1 MRAGRGRGESAQWV
15 EIGEAG
21 GLIYAFEEY
30 ELDLPRYE
38 LRYAGKLIKIEP
50 QVFNVLAYLI
60 QHRDRVITKEELLER
75 LWPGRFVGEAT
86 LTSRLTAARRAI
98 GDRGREQRLIQTAH
112 GRGYRF
118 IAPVEE
124 RSAEAPGHMG
134 QPLFTHDSAVP
145 NTVAPPSGLMA
156 SRSVQA
162 VGRETELVQLQRWLQ
177 RALGGSRQL
186 VFVTGEAGL
195 GKTTLVETFLRELGG
210 YGTLWIG
217 RGQCIEHY
225 GVGEAYLPVLEA
237 LGGLCKGPGGPELI
251 ALLVRQAPTWVMQM
265 PWLVTG
271 AELEALQH
279 RIMGATQ
286 ERMLREMAEAI
297 VVMATARPLILVLE
311 DLHWSDY
318 ATLELLAW
326 LARRQEPA
334 RLLVLGT
341 YRPTDVPV
349 QGHPLQ
355 AVVQELTMHR
365 RSDELAL
372 TLLTEDAVG
381 EYLTA
386 RFPGTAL
393 PLELAPLLHQRTE
406 GNPLFMVNVVD
417 SWEAEGWLEERE
429 GQRSLQTGLDEL
441 AQEVPESLRQMLAQQ
456 LDRLSVEEQRVL
468 EAASVAG
475 VECSAAAVAA
485 GLEIHVVEAEA
496 RCEELAR
503 RQHWLRAIGSEEWP
517 DGTVAGRYA
526 FIHALY
532 HDVVYQRVTAARH
545 IHLHR
550 RIGAAKAGAYGARA
564 SEIAAELAVHF
575 AHGRDFGQ
583 AVQYLQQAAETAMHR
598 QAHRNAIEYLKRAL
612 GLLQAMPETA
622 EVIRQELAVQL
633 ALGPALMVSKGFAAP
648 EVGDT
653 YARARQLCEQLGDHQ
668 QLFPVLFGLW
678 RSAHARAQLPTARK
692 IGEQILSLADD
703 QDNPALLVEAHAA
716 LGQTLCIQ
724 GELTLAREHLHQVVA
739 RHEPQRH
746 TALAFRLGYDP
757 GIYARAVESWVL
769 WLLGYPE
776 QALWRSREALT
787 LAREQSHPF
796 TLALTLATVAVLQ
809 QLRREEE
816 ATLEHVK
823 ASLVLSTE
831 HGFPYL
837 RTIATVRQGWGLARI
852 GQVEEGLGQMR
863 QGLTALRATGTELL
877 RPYHLA
883 LLAEAC
889 GSCGQIEAGLCAL
902 EEALVAADQHAER
915 FYEAELHRLKGE
927 LLLQTFAEA
936 GLQPA
941 PTDIDRGNATG
952 IGETSQ
958 SSPQM
963 EAEACFEKALDIAR
977 RQGAKS
983 LELRAAMSRCRLWD
997 QQGKGAEARQLLAEA
1012 YGWFTEGFETAD
1024 LREARGLLKGRA

>member
-1 MRAGRGRGESAQWV
+1 
-15 EIGEAG
+15 
-21 GLIYAFEEY
+21 
-30 ELDLPRYE
+30 
-38 LRYAGKLIKIEP
+38 
-50 QVFNVLAYLI
+50 
-60 QHRDRVITKEELLER
+60 
-75 LWPGRFVGEAT
+75 
-86 LTSRLTAARRAI
+86 
-98 GDRGREQRLIQTAH
+98 
-112 GRGYRF
+112 
-118 IAPVEE
+118 
-124 RSAEAPGHMG
+124 
-134 QPLFTHDSAVP
+134 
-145 NTVAPPSGLMA
+145 
-156 SRSVQA
+156 
-162 VGRETELVQLQRWLQ
+162 
-177 RALGGSRQL
+177 
-186 VFVTGEAGL
+186 
-195 GKTTLVETFLRELGG
+195 
-210 YGTLWIG
+210 
-217 RGQCIEHY
+217 
-225 GVGEAYLPVLEA
+225 
-237 LGGLCKGPGGPELI
+237 
-251 ALLVRQAPTWVMQM
+251 
-265 PWLVTG
+265 
-271 AELEALQH
+271 
-279 RIMGATQ
+279 
-286 ERMLREMAEAI
+286 
-297 VVMATARPLILVLE
+297 
-311 DLHWSDY
+311 
-318 ATLELLAW
+318 
-326 LARRQEPA
+326 
-334 RLLVLGT
+334 
-341 YRPTDVPV
+341 
-349 QGHPLQ
+349 
-355 AVVQELTMHR
+355 
-365 RSDELAL
+365 
-372 TLLTEDAVG
+372 
-381 EYLTA
+381 
-386 RFPGTAL
+386 
-393 PLELAPLLHQRTE
+393 
-406 GNPLFMVNVVD
+406 
-417 SWEAEGWLEERE
+417 
-429 GQRSLQTGLDEL
+429 
-441 AQEVPESLRQMLAQQ
+441 
-456 LDRLSVEEQRVL
+456 
-468 EAASVAG
+468 
-475 VECSAAAVAA
+475 
-485 GLEIHVVEAEA
+485 
-496 RCEELAR
+496 
-503 RQHWLRAIGSEEWP
+503 
-517 DGTVAGRYA
+517 
-526 FIHALY
+526 
-532 HDVVYQRVTAARH
+532 
-545 IHLHR
+545 
-550 RIGAAKAGAYGARA
+550 
-564 SEIAAELAVHF
+564 
-575 AHGRDFGQ
+575 
-583 AVQYLQQAAETAMHR
+583 
-598 QAHRNAIEYLKRAL
+598 
-612 GLLQAMPETA
+612 
-622 EVIRQELAVQL
+622 VQL

-668 QLFPVLFGLW
+668 ELFPVLFGLW

-724 GELTLAREHLHQVVA
+724 GELTLAREHLQQVVA
-739 RHEPQRH
+739 RNESQRH

-837 RTIATVRQGWGLARI
+837 RTIATVRQGWGLARM